1 MMKHIRS
8 SPCLHQGPKSPSG
21 DLPNGRQS
29 LFSQCQWLMD
39 VLWDT
44 EWKALAAVC
53 ASAFCHS
60 EELTCLRNCSR
71 FEKLWLAWESW
82 NRTIMF
88 RPYHDHATYCN
99 LKAFHEINLRKTC
112 WPKVFN
118 LMQGHQ
124 ESVRGTRHLS
134 LLNQEIC
141 NRGFMRLLGLGKHRF
156 QTIASASRAG
166 LDKCPMDERFLPR
179 AAKEPSVKRQAVY
192 DFLHALWEQ
201 AGETLPDPNHTGSNK
216 RPRQGQHRF
225 DDKSLP
231 RTDLRHIP
239 PGKFMDYLRLC
250 RLENPDLLISR
261 KLFTSVSHLQ
271 INAKLLSF
279 SMFVQEPLNFQM

>member
-99 LKAFHEINLRKTC
+99 LKAFHEINLQKTC

-156 QTIASASRAG
+156 QNHCKCFTGWVGQVPHGWTFFTTCCQRTKCQETSCVWLSSCLVGTSWRDPAWSKPHWKQQKTSPGTASVWRQKLAQDWFASHTPWQVHG
-166 LDKCPMDERFLPR
+166 LF
-179 AAKEPSVKRQAVY
+179 
-192 DFLHALWEQ
+192 
-201 AGETLPDPNHTGSNK
+201 ETLSVG
-216 RPRQGQHRF
+216 
-225 DDKSLP
+225 KSWLADF
-231 RTDLRHIP
+231 TETLH
-239 PGKFMDYLRLC
+239 KC
-250 RLENPDLLISR
+250 IS
-261 KLFTSVSHLQ
+261 FA
-271 INAKLLSF
+271 N
-279 SMFVQEPLNFQM
+279 

>member
-1 MMKHIRS
+1 
-8 SPCLHQGPKSPSG
+8 
-21 DLPNGRQS
+21 
-29 LFSQCQWLMD
+29 
-39 VLWDT
+39 
-44 EWKALAAVC
+44 
-53 ASAFCHS
+53 
-60 EELTCLRNCSR
+60 
-71 FEKLWLAWESW
+71 
-82 NRTIMF
+82 
-88 RPYHDHATYCN
+88 
-99 LKAFHEINLRKTC
+99 
-112 WPKVFN
+112 
-118 LMQGHQ
+118 MQGHQ

-261 KLFTSVSHLQ
+261 KLFTSVWMVDFQNKLRIRQTGHHAKCSVCIRHRLIIKRKCHFANFLDNPHLKGIGGLTRDSLIDKFWRRRNVAQ
-271 INAKLLSF
+271 SLSDVVLRTKRF
-279 SMFVQEPLNFQM
+279 MSDAEYQPKVFLYLPACQAMKVAMAPSPPGQWFNDV